1 MSVMLEGVP
10 AGWKPVRYGKP
21 NKGDMVLCSE
31 GVILWN
37 LESDKTMGWHL
48 IVAKNEVQSGIRSFR
63 NAGEFIDEMDSSNWL
78 INVETGALE
87 TILLVDDDG
96 VETMR
101 GAVDWVELLSRYEF
115 ADGRV
120 CGYHENQ

>member
-1 MSVMLEGVP
+1 MSLKLEGVP
-10 AGWKPVRYGKP
+10 EGWKPVRYGKP
-21 NKGDMVLCSE
+21 TKGEIVLTPAGAMCWGLDDDETKSFQ
-31 GVILWN
+31 
-37 LESDKTMGWHL
+37 L
-48 IVAKNEVQSGIRSFR
+48 IIAREDRKGIRAFR

-101 GAVDWVELLSRYEF
+101 GAVSWVDLLSRYEF

-120 CGYHENQ
+120 CGYENQ

>member
-1 MSVMLEGVP
+1 MIKLEGVP
-10 AGWKPVRYGKP
+10 KDWKPVRYGKP
-21 NKGDMVLCSE
+21 RLGDMVLCSDGLVVRWSLTE
-31 GVILWN
+31 
-37 LESDKTMGWHL
+37 EQTSGWYL
-48 IVAKNEVQSGIRSFR
+48 VVTRDEVQFGIRSFR
-63 NAGEFIDEMDSSNWL
+63 NASEFVDEMDSSNWL

-120 CGYHENQ
+120 CGHRENQ